1 MFLEVRIYVSGFKRG
16 EKRNR
21 ISENKDDR
29 ISSLPYDKIIT
40 RVNVCSLG
48 FQFLQAED
56 HELENSKG
64 ADCSIRDFV
73 HKFVGAGGDLKVLVT
88 SVALTAAL
96 KRQFRSELHAE
107 S

>member
-1 MFLEVRIYVSGFKRG
+1 MFFWKSGSTSRFQKSG
-16 EKRNR
+16 ERNR

-29 ISSLPYDKIIT
+29 ISSLPYVKIIT

-48 FQFLQAED
+48 FSIPSGGGPRIGKFKGSRLQ
-56 HELENSKG
+56 HPN
-64 ADCSIRDFV
+64 FV

-96 KRQFRSELHAE
+96 KRQFRSELMQNA
-107 S
+107 